1 MRSDIAK
8 KGITRA
14 PHRSLMKAVGFTD
27 EEIQRPLIGIA
38 NSANELI
45 PGHIHLNQI
54 VEAVKAGI
62 RMAGGTP
69 MEFST
74 IGVCDGIAMNHIGMH
89 YSLASRELIADSI
102 EVSATAHPFDAI
114 VLVPNCDKI
123 VPGMLM
129 AAARLNIPAVC
140 ISGGPMLPG
149 RHIWES
155 IEQNKQSDSRCCQ
168 GSENQPRKIDLI
180 SVFEAVGA
188 VKSGKMTEDEMAAIE
203 DNACPT
209 CGSCA
214 GMFTA
219 NSMNCLTE
227 AIGMGLPGNGTIPAP
242 FSERIRLAKEAGMAV
257 MELLRKNITP
267 RQIMTEKSFRNALA
281 VDMALGCSTNTVLHL
296 KAIAHE
302 TGLDIPLELINE
314 MSSKVPHICSLSPGG
329 KDHLVDLYY
338 AGGIQAV
345 LKTLFDQNQNGEC
358 IIDGT
363 CITATGRTVAENI
376 KSASVKNSNV
386 IRPIANPY
394 HKQGG
399 LAVLFGNIAT
409 EGCVVKQ
416 SAVKEEMLRHQGPA
430 RVFDSEEA
438 ATEAIM
444 SNSIK
449 KGDVIVIRYE
459 GPAGGPGMREMLTPT
474 SAIAGMGLDG
484 DVALITDGRFSGGT
498 KGASIGHISPEAM
511 QGSVLAAVE
520 EGDQIKIDIPA
531 KSIELL
537 VPDEEIRARLSKWRR
552 PEPKIKTGYMARY
565 AIQVTSAGNGAVFA

>member
-8 KGITRA
+8 KGTARA

-27 EEIQRPLIGIA
+27 EEIERPLIGIA

-45 PGHIHLNQI
+45 PGHMHLDQI
-54 VEAVKAGI
+54 VTAVKAGI

-74 IGVCDGIAMNHIGMH
+74 IGVCDGIAMNHDGMH

-102 EVSATAHPFDAI
+102 EVSAMAHPFDAL

-129 AAARLNIPAVC
+129 AAARLNIPAIC

-149 RHIWES
+149 RHPLDHS
-155 IEQNKQSDSRCCQ
+155 
-168 GSENQPRKIDLI
+168 RKIDLI

-188 VKSGKMTEDEMAAIE
+188 VKSGKMGEDEMEAIE
-203 DNACPT
+203 SAACPT

-227 AIGMGLPGNGTIPAP
+227 AIGMGLPGNGTIPGP
-242 FSERIRLAKEAGMAV
+242 MSERIRLAKQTGMAV
-257 MELLRKNITP
+257 MELLRHNITP
-267 RQIMTEKSFRNALA
+267 CQIMSETAFRNALA

-302 TGLDIPLELINE
+302 TGLNIPLELINE
-314 MSSKVPHICSLSPGG
+314 VSSKIPHLCSLSPGG

-345 LKTLFDQNQNGEC
+345 LKILFDGGMV
-358 IIDGT
+358 DGS

-376 KSASVKNSNV
+376 RGVMVKNSDV
-386 IRPIANPY
+386 IRPIDDPY

-399 LAVLFGNIAT
+399 LAVLFGNIAP

-416 SAVKEEMLRHQGPA
+416 SAVKEEMLCHQGPA
-430 RVFDSEEA
+430 RVFDSEES

-511 QGSVLAAVE
+511 QGSVLAAVK
-520 EGDQIKIDIPA
+520 EGDLIRIDIPA
-531 KSIELL
+531 KTIELM
-537 VPDEEIRARLSKWRR
+537 VSEAEIKERLSHWKQ

-565 AIQVTSAGNGAVFA
+565 AKQVTSAGNGAVFS